1 MSHVKITTS
10 DNPNPAILFFSIGQ
24 LASHAALCPPPQPEL
39 ALQRISIILK

>member
-10 DNPNPAILFFSIGQ
+10 DNPAILIFSIGQ